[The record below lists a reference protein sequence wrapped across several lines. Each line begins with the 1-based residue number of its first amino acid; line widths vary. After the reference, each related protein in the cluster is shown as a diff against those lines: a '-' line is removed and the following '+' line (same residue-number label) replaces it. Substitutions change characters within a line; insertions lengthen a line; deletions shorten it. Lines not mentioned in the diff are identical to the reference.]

1 MVSKT
6 DHPKVTVVSHKAGL
20 TDHACPSKHISNCMV
35 DHQVHDA
42 LTKTKLFNVKNVC
55 NGIVCHSN
63 SLHADVSQVMDSDVE
78 IHPVC
83 ILLCWRSKLKL
94 DFYAELHSNQ
104 KSNQVFKLDNARSGC
119 PSPELAIDVHVLSVS
134 HKAGLTEHAC
144 PNKHISNCKV
154 DHEVHGALTK
164 TKLFN
169 LNNEY
174 SGILCHSNS
183 FEEHSR
189 SNWNLEMLVSE
200 ESGKPEN
207 RTRGKTS
214 RSRERTNDKLS
225 PHMVLAQTRTRATS
239 VAN

>member
-6 DHPKVTVVSHKAGL
+6 DHPKVTFVSHKAGL
-20 TDHACPSKHISNCMV
+20 TDHACPNKHISNCMV

-55 NGIVCHSN
+55 NGIVCHRN
-63 SLHADVSQVMDSDVE
+63 SLHAAVSQVMDSDVE

-83 ILLCWRSKLKL
+83 ISLCWRSKLKL
-94 DFYAELHSNQ
+94 DFYAQRYIQIKNQ
-104 KSNQVFKLDNARSGC
+104 IKCLSSITREVVAPPPYLEA
-119 PSPELAIDVHVLSVS
+119 HVLSVS

-154 DHEVHGALTK
+154 DHELHGALTK
-164 TKLFN
+164 YKLFN
-169 LNNEY
+169 VNNEC

-183 FEEHSR
+183 FEEHSG

-207 RTRGKTS
+207 RIRGKTS

-225 PHMVLAQTRTRATS
+225 PHMVLAQNRTRATS